1 MVGYFIGLSVAF
13 AIGVGLIVGTGIQMA
28 RKTIKT
34 GIAAVMLLV
43 GFVITFM
50 ALFFIFSKLK

>member
-1 MVGYFIGLSVAF
+1 MTGYFIGLAVAF
-13 AIGVGLIVGTGIQMA
+13 TIGVGLIVGTGIQIA
-28 RKTIKT
+28 RKTIK
-34 GIAAVMLLV
+34 ASVSAVMLLL